1 MSPLP
6 NRRVVTILLLLLL
19 PSSGL
24 AQRAV
29 FVVRHA
35 EKASD
40 ANEPPVPLS
49 AAGSERARRLA
60 AFLRD
65 AGVSVIYSTDTVR
78 TRETAEPLAKLLR
91 LETRLYSATGSDG
104 KVDPAPLARRLAS
117 ENSSDVVLVVGHSNT
132 IAPLLS
138 ALGAKETVEI
148 GGSDYDNL
156 FLLIPR
162 SSGPSLLL
170 RMHF

>member
-1 MSPLP
+1 MRLLP
-6 NRRVVTILLLLLL
+6 NLFVTIVLFLLT
-19 PSSGL
+19 STAL

-40 ANEPPVPLS
+40 ANESPVPLS
-49 AAGSERARRLA
+49 GAGSERARHLA
-60 AFLRD
+60 FLLRD
-65 AGVSVIYSTDTVR
+65 AGISAIYSTDTVR

-104 KVDPAPLARRLAS
+104 KVDLAPLARRLAS
-117 ENSSDVVLVVGHSNT
+117 DNSADVVLVVGHSNT

-148 GGSDYDNL
+148 GGGDYDNL

-162 SSGPSLLL
+162 PSGPPLLL

>member
-1 MSPLP
+1 MSLPP
-6 NRRVVTILLLLLL
+6 NRRVLTILLLLL
-19 PSSGL
+19 SSSAL

-49 AAGSERARRLA
+49 AAGSERASRLA
-60 AFLRD
+60 SLLRD
-65 AGVSVIYSTDTVR
+65 AGVSAIYSTDTVR
-78 TRETAEPLAKLLR
+78 TRETAEPLAKLLH

-104 KVDPAPLARRLAS
+104 KVDAAPLARRLAS
-117 ENSSDVVLVVGHSNT
+117 ENGADVVLVVGHSNT

-148 GGSDYDNL
+148 GSGDYDNL
-156 FLLIPR
+156 FLLIPKP
-162 SSGPSLLL
+162 SGAPLLL
-170 RMHF
+170 R

>member
-1 MSPLP
+1 MRLLP
-6 NRRVVTILLLLLL
+6 NRRVVTILLLLLI
-19 PSSGL
+19 PYVAV

-29 FVVRHA
+29 FVIRHA
-35 EKASD
+35 EKASNS
-40 ANEPPVPLS
+40 NEPPVPLS

-60 AFLRD
+60 SLLRD
-65 AGVSVIYSTDTVR
+65 AGVSAIYSTDTVR

-104 KVDPAPLARRLAS
+104 KVDAAPLARRFAS
-117 ENSSDVVLVVGHSNT
+117 ENSADVLLVVGHSNT

-148 GGSDYDNL
+148 GGGDYDNV

-162 SSGPSLLL
+162 PSG
-170 RMHF
+170 

>member
-1 MSPLP
+1 MRLP
-6 NRRVVTILLLLLL
+6 RNLVVAILLLLL
-19 PSSGL
+19 SSSAL

-29 FVVRHA
+29 FVVRHT

-60 AFLRD
+60 SLLRD
-65 AGVSVIYSTDTVR
+65 AGVSAIYSTDTVR

-104 KVDPAPLARRLAS
+104 KVDLAPLARRLAS
-117 ENSSDVVLVVGHSNT
+117 ESSGDIVLVVGHSNT

-148 GGSDYDNL
+148 GSGDYDNL

-162 SSGPSLLL
+162 PSGPPLLL
-170 RMHF
+170 RMHY

>member
-1 MSPLP
+1 MRLLTTL
-6 NRRVVTILLLLLL
+6 RVAAIVLLLL
-19 PSSGL
+19 PSRAL

-40 ANEPPVPLS
+40 SNDPPVPLS

-60 AFLRD
+60 SLLRD
-65 AGVSVIYSTDTVR
+65 AGVSAIYSTDTVR

-104 KVDPAPLARRLAS
+104 KVDPAPLVRRLAS
-117 ENSSDVVLVVGHSNT
+117 ENSADVVLVVGHSNT

-138 ALGAKETVEI
+138 ALGAKETIEI
-148 GGSDYDNL
+148 GAGDYDNL

-162 SSGPSLLL
+162 SSSPSLLL

>member
-1 MSPLP
+1 MSLLP
-6 NRRVVTILLLLLL
+6 SRRVGLILLLLLL
-19 PSSGL
+19 ASSAL

-49 AAGSERARRLA
+49 AAGSERARHLA
-60 AFLRD
+60 SLLRD
-65 AGVSVIYSTDTVR
+65 AGVSAIYSTDTVR

-117 ENSSDVVLVVGHSNT
+117 ENNADVVLVVGHSNT

-138 ALGAKETVEI
+138 ALGAKEKIEI
-148 GGSDYDNL
+148 GGGDYDRRCSCACTTSVL
-156 FLLIPR
+156 
-162 SSGPSLLL
+162 
-170 RMHF
+170 